1 MACGRLLLDIDH
13 RMVHIVSQ
21 VSLGADKDEV
31 VTEQYHALLA
41 AVSMLRGV
49 GLEDISRVSNHLVAQ
64 GVFCRK
70 QLLAF
75 SASLRAAA
83 ATASMGKPPARQ
95 MQSNEALEHCL
106 LQLEWD

>member
-1 MACGRLLLDIDH
+1 MLH
-13 RMVHIVSQ
+13 KYHWVQ
-21 VSLGADKDEV
+21 KKDEV

-64 GVFCRK
+64 EVFSRT

-83 ATASMGKPPARQ
+83 ATTSMDKPPNRQ
-95 MQSNEALEHCL
+95 MQSNEALEH
-106 LQLEWD
+106 